1 MGGRLGAMTNEATV
15 DRFIE
20 LVCAMD
26 LDAAC
31 ELVSDDCEYDNV
43 PLGKQYGP
51 AGIKGLL
58 GPMVEGL
65 DEVEFVVHRQVAA
78 GNVVMNERN
87 DRFRRGDQW
96 LDLPVVGVFELDD
109 AGRIRLWR
117 DYFDAAS
124 FTEQLAAFDR

>member
-1 MGGRLGAMTNEATV
+1 MTNEETV
-15 DRFIE
+15 DRFIN

-51 AGIKGLL
+51 AGIKALL
-58 GPMVEGL
+58 GPMVGGL

-87 DRFRRGDQW
+87 DRFRRGEKW
-96 LDLPVVGVFELDD
+96 LDLPVMGVFELDGD
-109 AGRIRLWR
+109 GRIKLWR
-117 DYFDAAS
+117 DYFDAGT
-124 FTEQLAAFDR
+124 FTEQFAALAD

>member
-1 MGGRLGAMTNEATV
+1 MTNEATV

>member
-1 MGGRLGAMTNEATV
+1 VTGTPEEIV
-15 DRFIE
+15 DEFIARI
-20 LVCAMD
+20 LRMD